1 MLRSAVIALLV
12 MSASGLVDL
21 SRPAV
26 AQAAKE
32 PATKQEPAKKQ
43 KGGTVVPN
51 ALQGI
56 SRNRKDP
63 VKIEANALEVRD
75 RDKTAVF
82 MGNVLVT
89 QGETSL
95 RCRELKVIYEGEN
108 LTTQTT
114 AAAGTPAQRIRRLEV
129 VGGVIIASKDQK
141 ATGDSGV
148 YDLRANTMTLNGNV
162 VVTQGPNVM
171 QGDRLIVEL
180 ATGRSRLEA
189 GGKPGPGRVKGL
201 FVPSSVR
208 DGQPQDAAKGSSPRT
223 N

>member
-1 MLRSAVIALLV
+1 VIL
-12 MSASGLVDL
+12 
-21 SRPAV
+21 RPAILAVCMV
-26 AQAAKE
+26 AGLALADFPRPAIAQSTNE
-32 PATKQEPAKKQ
+32 PVTKQ
-43 KGGTVVPN
+43 KGKTILPS
-51 ALQGI
+51 AMQGF

-82 MGNVLVT
+82 MGNVVVL
-89 QGETSL
+89 QGETTL
-95 RCRELKVIYEGEN
+95 RCRELKVFYEGET

-114 AAAGTPAQRIRRLEV
+114 AAAGTPAQRIRRLEA
-129 VGGVIIASKDQK
+129 VGGVIITSKDQK

-171 QGDRLIVEL
+171 QGDRLLVEL

-189 GGKPGPGRVKGL
+189 DGSSGPNRVKGL
-201 FVPSSVR
+201 FMPSSVR
-208 DGQPQDAAKGSSPRT
+208 DGQPQDGAKGPKPAT